1 MHLEILHQVS
11 PKCLKEN
18 GHILIKKIIFLLIG
32 KPFYK
37 LNKIISIFLLKLTWA
52 KSTLFLIH
60 MPLSKKTSKY
70 KLKFKTKPQIT
81 SGLMLLKMFFHLKEP
96 WCEII

>member
-1 MHLEILHQVS
+1 
-11 PKCLKEN
+11 
-18 GHILIKKIIFLLIG
+18 
-32 KPFYK
+32 
-37 LNKIISIFLLKLTWA
+37 
-52 KSTLFLIH
+52 

-96 WCEII
+96 WCEIIVTTSTKLQKNVIHSSEMRQTKPSMYIKRTLSLTGITIIQETKH